1 MKKLASIFLALVMI
15 FAITIPALA
24 ADTDVTIGTV
34 GREYLGY
41 QLMTVTTSLKC
52 AENHNH
58 EDTCYNYAYS
68 VNDEYFD
75 ILKDVTGKDTKADI
89 IKYLGTEVQSNT
101 AEMQKIADD
110 IYRAIKSKPEGTFT
124 PKQIAGNTPTELDQG
139 YWLFADVTD
148 LNKEGK
154 EANSVVMVDT
164 KGKGEITVN
173 PKEGLPSITKEVK
186 DATTKLWG
194 KAADARIGE
203 DVEFKLTATVHD
215 HLASYNS
222 YKLEFQDNFEGYNLK
237 EESIVVKVYP
247 NNQKVEA
254 DAKTLTLNTHYSV
267 TTGTDP
273 DFKVVLEDIKT
284 LDGVAVT
291 ADSVFEVTYKA
302 ELANGATIGEDGNPN
317 TVKLVFSN
325 NPYDTN
331 STGTTSDNVVVYTYK
346 LVIEKRALTENGA
359 LLPGAAFSLYKM
371 VDGVKTLIGS
381 YTASDQTT
389 FEWLGLDD
397 GDYILEEDE
406 APEGYNKMADL
417 EFTIAATY
425 DIDGIDTLTVDGM
438 TTDADAGK
446 ISDVVVNLTGTV
458 LPETGGMGTMWL
470 IIGGAMLVILAGV
483 FMITRKKMSVFED

>member
-1 MKKLASIFLALVMI
+1 
-15 FAITIPALA
+15 
-24 ADTDVTIGTV
+24 
-34 GREYLGY
+34 
-41 QLMTVTTSLKC
+41 
-52 AENHNH
+52 
-58 EDTCYNYAYS
+58 
-68 VNDEYFD
+68 
-75 ILKDVTGKDTKADI
+75 
-89 IKYLGTEVQSNT
+89 
-101 AEMQKIADD
+101 
-110 IYRAIKSKPEGTFT
+110 
-124 PKQIAGNTPTELDQG
+124 
-139 YWLFADVTD
+139 
-148 LNKEGK
+148 
-154 EANSVVMVDT
+154 MVDT